1 MKTKIILLLLGLC
14 IAMIFASTAEK
25 KDEIKEIDHYYTN
38 YLDSLELRVGLMY
51 ESLENNNVQALRLHF
66 MEARRYYKKIEFAVG
81 YFYTETELKING
93 APIVESDASMPNEL
107 TYPTGFQVL
116 EDVLYTDQPDV
127 NDIRNEVDG
136 LRTAITK
143 LRTNRESFSFT
154 ASNVMDALKLN
165 LYRLI
170 TKGITGFD
178 APVTLNSLAE
188 AQETLHSTS
197 EILALLGHNHAQITK
212 LLHEGI
218 AYIAANNDFNDFDRA
233 FFIRDIINPIC
244 IAMHEYY
251 ATADIPFDTV
261 YPKIIA
267 ANQPHL
273 FSKEAFD
280 WKAFAPSDALPLDSI
295 YTSLGKML
303 FNDKRLS
310 ENNTRSCAT
319 CHAQDKAF
327 TDGLPKNVTMGKD
340 GPLLRN
346 TPTLL
351 YAAYQPAQFY
361 DRRVVY
367 LEDQIHDVVSNEQ
380 EMNGDFKEIVTRVQ
394 KDANYQRK
402 FKQVLGKQ
410 AITERNI
417 KRLIAAYIRTLGQ
430 FDSPFDR
437 YMQGDATAMS
447 PKAIKGFNLFMGK
460 AKCGTCHFM
469 PLFNGTLPPHWNKI
483 EVEVLGVPQDT
494 VAGSKVDND
503 LGTYNIYGALH
514 HSYAFKTT
522 TIRNIEHTAPY
533 MHNGVFTTLDQVVDF
548 YNKGGGAG
556 LGIELENQT
565 LATDEL
571 NLSDGEIASL
581 VEFMKS
587 LSDKK

>member
-1 MKTKIILLLLGLC
+1 MKTKIILLLVGLC
-14 IAMIFASTAEK
+14 TAMILVSTAEK
-25 KDEIKEIDHYYTN
+25 KDEVAAINQYYTS
-38 YLDSLELRVGLMY
+38 YVDSLDQRVKLMY
-51 ESLENNNVQALRLHF
+51 TSVDQNNVQAIRQHF

-81 YFYTETELKING
+81 YFYPETELKING
-93 APIVESDASMPNEL
+93 APIVESDAGMPNEL

-116 EDVLYTDQPDV
+116 EDVLFSDQPDA
-127 NDIRNEVDG
+127 NDIRNEIDG
-136 LRTAITK
+136 LRTAIVK
-143 LRTNRESFSFT
+143 LQTNRESFSFT

-188 AQETLHSTS
+188 AQATLESTS
-197 EILALLGHNHAQITK
+197 DVLALLGHNHAKITK
-212 LLHEGI
+212 LLQEGVE
-218 AYIAANNDFNDFDRA
+218 YIATHNDFDDFDRA
-233 FFIRDIINPIC
+233 YFVRDIINPIC
-244 IAMHEYY
+244 VAMHEYY
-251 ATADIPFDTV
+251 VDAAIPFDTI
-261 YPKIIA
+261 YPKVIA

-273 FSKEAFD
+273 FSKDAFD

-319 CHAQDKAF
+319 CHTQDKAF

-380 EMNGDFKEIVTRVQ
+380 EMNGDFKEIVNRVQ
-394 KDANYQRK
+394 NDATYQRK
-402 FKQVLGKQ
+402 FKQVLGKK

-417 KRLIAAYIRTLGQ
+417 KRLMAAYIRTLGQ

-437 YMQGDATAMS
+437 YMSGDDAAMS

-483 EVEVLGVPQDT
+483 EVEVLGVPKDT
-494 VAGSKVDND
+494 LVNTEVDSD
-503 LGTYNIYGALH
+503 LGTFNIYGALH

-533 MHNGVFTTLDQVVDF
+533 MHNGVFTTLEQVIDF

-565 LATDEL
+565 LSTDEL
-571 NLSDGEIASL
+571 NLSEIEIESL
-581 VEFMKS
+581 IEFMKA
-587 LSDKK
+587 LNDVK

>member
-1 MKTKIILLLLGLC
+1 MKTKIILLILGLC
-14 IAMIFASTAEK
+14 TAMILASTATK
-25 KDEIKEIDHYYTN
+25 KDELQAINQYYTN
-38 YLDSLELRVGLMY
+38 YIDSLDQRVGFMY
-51 ESLENNNVQALRLHF
+51 QSLHQNNVQELRHHF
-66 MEARRYYKKIEFAVG
+66 IAARRYYKKIEFAVG
-81 YFYTETELKING
+81 YFYPETELKING

-107 TYPTGFQVL
+107 TFPTGFQVL
-116 EDVLYTDQPDV
+116 EDVLFAEQPDA

-136 LRTAITK
+136 LRSAITK
-143 LRTNRESFSFT
+143 LRTNRENFSFT

-188 AQETLHSTS
+188 AQATLESTS
-197 EILALLGHNHAQITK
+197 DVLALLGHNHAPITQ
-212 LLHEGI
+212 LLQEGM
-218 AYIAANNDFNDFDRA
+218 AYIQANNDFNDFDRA
-233 FFIRDIINPIC
+233 YFIRNIINPIC
-244 IAMHEYY
+244 VAMHEYY
-251 ATADIPFDTV
+251 AEAEIPFDTI
-261 YPKIIA
+261 YPKVIA
-267 ANQPHL
+267 AHQPYL
-273 FSKEAFD
+273 FSKDAFD

-310 ENNTRSCAT
+310 ENNTRSCAS

-380 EMNGDFKEIVTRVQ
+380 EMNGDFKEIVKRVQ
-394 KDANYQRK
+394 NDATYQRK

-437 YMQGDATAMS
+437 YMRGDDAAMS
-447 PKAIKGFNLFMGK
+447 AKAIKGFNMFMGK

-494 VAGSKVDND
+494 VAGATVDSD
-503 LGTYNIYGALH
+503 LGTYKIYGALH

-533 MHNGVFTTLDQVVDF
+533 MHNGVFTTLEQVVDF

-556 LGIELENQT
+556 LGIDLDNQT
-565 LATDEL
+565 LAPDALDLSTEEVDAL
-571 NLSDGEIASL
+571 ITFMKALSDH
-581 VEFMKS
+581 K
-587 LSDKK
+587 